1 MTNRLMLSVAA
12 AALIAGTSF
21 ANAQGTMG
29 HEGSS
34 AGPAAQ
40 QSAPPAAGTSATT
53 TNRDAA
59 EPTKESTKP
68 SPGMKATQ
76 SEPKSPTAG
85 KNDHAQGDMKAG
97 PKGEKSAQDNNM
109 KGEKSKSMSSE
120 TTEKGAP
127 AKDMKAEG
135 REDRNGNTKAEGNEG
150 RNGNVNAE
158 SKGAAENRSQTTT
171 GQAGAGAKLST
182 EQRTRI
188 TTVIRDQHVAP
199 VNAVNFSIT
208 VGTRV
213 PREVSFHQLPA
224 EIVTFYPEWRG
235 YEYFLVRDQ
244 IIVVDPRTLEIV
256 AVLEA

>member
-1 MTNRLMLSVAA
+1 MLSVAA

-29 HEGSS
+29 HEGGASP
-34 AGPAAQ
+34 GTAQ
-40 QSAPPAAGTSATT
+40 QSAPPAAGATS

-68 SPGMKATQ
+68 APGMKATQ
-76 SEPKSPTAG
+76 AEPKSPTAG

-135 REDRNGNTKAEGNEG
+135 SEDRNGSMK
-150 RNGNVNAE
+150 AE
-158 SKGAAENRSQTTT
+158 SKSATDSKSTTTT

-182 EQRTRI
+182 EQRTKI
-188 TTVIRDQHVAP
+188 TTVIRDQHIAP
-199 VNAVNFSIT
+199 AGNVNFSIS

-213 PREVSFHQLPA
+213 PREVSFHPLPA
-224 EIVTFYPEWRG
+224 EVVTFYPEWRG
-235 YEYFLVRDQ
+235 YEFFLVRDQ
-244 IIVVDPRTLEIV
+244 IIVVDPQTHEIV